1 MDDRSISSLFRDG
14 KVGVLLFLESQF
26 AERKAEFSAVAEA
39 WKGKK
44 EAAKLIFVDVPEEHE
59 DYFGLLEY
67 MDVNPR
73 ETPVV
78 IVDSEAQKK
87 YLLAVTAKE
96 MGKDKIIAFLDDFAG
111 GKVASSPLES

>member
-1 MDDRSISSLFRDG
+1 M
-14 KVGVLLFLESQF
+14 
-26 AERKAEFSAVAEA
+26 
-39 WKGKK
+39 
-44 EAAKLIFVDVPEEHE
+44 DVPEEHE

-87 YLLAVTAKE
+87 YLLKVTAQE
-96 MGKDKIIAFLDDFAG
+96 MKREKIIAFLNDFAE